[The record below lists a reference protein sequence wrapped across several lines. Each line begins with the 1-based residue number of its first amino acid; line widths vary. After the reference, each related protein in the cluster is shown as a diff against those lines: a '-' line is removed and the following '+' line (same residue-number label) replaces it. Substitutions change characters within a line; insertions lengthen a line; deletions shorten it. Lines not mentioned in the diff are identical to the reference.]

1 MKLIF
6 SSLQASDLVNTGS
19 RWDAQDPA
27 LRITIGKEKK
37 ETARMKDVGT
47 EASFPETL
55 EFELPDGTTNQEVCL
70 LLLVLSL
77 TLLYLH
83 YYYFMTYIYYYAL

>member
-6 SSLQASDLVNTGS
+6 SSLEASDLVDTGS

-27 LRITIGKEKK
+27 LRITIGKETH

-47 EASFPETL
+47 AASFPETF
-55 EFELPDGTTNQEVCL
+55 EFELPDDTTKQEVCWLDCL
-70 LLLVLSL
+70 LSMSL
-77 TLLYLH
+77 IIIH
-83 YYYFMTYIYYYAL
+83 